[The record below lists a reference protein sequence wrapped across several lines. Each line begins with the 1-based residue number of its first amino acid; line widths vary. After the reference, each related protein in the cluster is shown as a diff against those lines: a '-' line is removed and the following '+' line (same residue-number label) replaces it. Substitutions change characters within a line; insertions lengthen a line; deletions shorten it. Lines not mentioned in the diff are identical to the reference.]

1 MKVYPT
7 IMPEEALEIVLDQAQ
22 PLRSLT
28 LPLTAV
34 TGKVLAAD
42 LYAPFDYPALP
53 TTTVDGFAVI
63 AADDSPR
70 RQLVGEQLA
79 GHYDAKLQVHPGEA
93 ARITTGAHL
102 PAGADAVV
110 MWEDVVE
117 KEDSITLQKAVAVGE
132 NVRPSGVD
140 IAAGSLVLPAGS
152 RLGPAEIGLLAM
164 LDQQQVTVYGA
175 PRVALLST
183 GDEVRELGEP
193 LAPGQLW
200 DANRYAL
207 QTATVQAGATVVDIG
222 IVPDREKVLDA
233 RLTQAVKQANVVIT
247 SGGASLGKRDLLKDW
262 LAAHGTIHFGRVF
275 QKPGKPMTFST
286 VEDTAIFTLPGNPVS
301 ALVSFELYVRPFL
314 LKLQGYTFQ
323 RQVVQATIA
332 APLKHAPDRIE
343 FVRAKLRWQGGGYI
357 ANTTGYQGSARLLS
371 LVGANAVLRVP
382 PDAEQPLPAGSIVD
396 AWFIAPQ

>member
-7 IMPEEALEIVLDQAQ
+7 IMPEEALHIVLDHAR
-22 PLRSLT
+22 PLPSLT

-42 LYAPFDYPALP
+42 LYAPFDYPAQP

-63 AADDSPR
+63 AADETPR
-70 RQLVGEQLA
+70 RQLIGEQLA
-79 GHYDAKLQVHPGEA
+79 GHYDVHLRVHLGEA

-102 PAGADAVV
+102 PAGADAVI

-117 KEDSITLQKAVAVGE
+117 ESGAVTLKKAVVAGE
-132 NVRPSGVD
+132 NVRPAGVD
-140 IAAGSLVLPAGS
+140 IAAGALVLPAGS

-164 LDQQQVTVYGA
+164 LGTQQVTVHSA
-175 PRVALLST
+175 PRVAILST
-183 GDEVRELGEP
+183 GDEVRELGER

-207 QTATVQAGATVVDIG
+207 RAAALQSGAAVIDMG
-222 IVPDREKVLDA
+222 IVPDREEVLDA
-233 RLTQAVKQANVVIT
+233 RLTRAMQQANVLVT
-247 SGGASLGKRDLLKDW
+247 SGGASLGKRDLLKGW
-262 LAAHGTIHFGRVF
+262 LADHGTLHFGRVF
-275 QKPGKPMTFST
+275 QKPGKPMTFAT
-286 VEDTAIFTLPGNPVS
+286 VGETAVFTLPGNPVS

-323 RQVVQATIA
+323 RRRVEAELTM
-332 APLKHAPDRIE
+332 PLKHAPDRIE
-343 FVRAKLRWQGGGYI
+343 FVRARLRWQDGRYR
-357 ANTTGYQGSARLLS
+357 ADTTGYQGSARLLS

-382 PDAEQPLPAGSIVD
+382 PDAEQPLPAGSVVE
-396 AWFIAPQ
+396 AWFITPQ